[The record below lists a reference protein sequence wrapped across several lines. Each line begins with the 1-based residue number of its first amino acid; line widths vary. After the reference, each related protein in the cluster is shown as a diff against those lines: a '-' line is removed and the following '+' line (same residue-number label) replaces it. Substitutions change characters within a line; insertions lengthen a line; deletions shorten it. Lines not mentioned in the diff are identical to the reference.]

1 MGNLK
6 FRLSDLLKYIF
17 LGGFEFV
24 LFVLSCIEESVKVFN
39 TLLEYPSPIQTA
51 ILFTILAF
59 LYLLGYITQ
68 SLIQLAFR
76 GNLLGTGIGEV
87 AEYIKNYPRC
97 IFNNRHYPNWLYWS
111 DSPQS
116 VINDYKEYLETSES
130 SEIQTEFLQTNQLF
144 QGISLVLI
152 IYSIYISF
160 DSWERYILIIACL
173 ITLGLLSIYF
183 CKGKII
189 IITKFFAIIIPI
201 LLLIPSKNIPFLVR
215 VLIVL
220 SIYLFIFIA
229 SLLARQQ
236 ITRIDILAN
245 KNNQEYDKFKTILK
259 KYGIPKVF
267 VLIRTNTHQYLD
279 EALNSIK
286 TQDYP
291 NIKVIIL
298 IDSNIKNN
306 SSIEQIDKI
315 ISSDDYSCLNISF
328 YQSNN
333 SGAAALAYEIR
344 TLFLHFANEDDY
356 AVMLDSDDK
365 FNKTSY
371 VISNI
376 VTKMEMTE
384 SNICLIRFEIF
395 GKKHLN
401 YSKNYHNKLIKR
413 ISCNCK
419 IGKTKNGNR
428 RDWILPKLL
437 CKLGE
442 AYHKLI
448 KRISCNCNIGKTKNT
463 QLPKTGNRRD
473 WISPK
478 LLCKL
483 DEAHHVSTIGWV
495 KCYKKTILEEYHR
508 LLKNYSN
515 DFSQYTKYEDFPDI
529 NALLLKN
536 SKICAVG
543 KNSIM
548 FRKHENTVTTNVS
561 PDNYKKMIPYF
572 LWLSKDIAYRHTDQ
586 LVPEATDA
594 IINKLIP
601 YKFTQYYSTI
611 RNIRNSNESL
621 KNYSQTKFFNDFIKF
636 VFEDSDRPMFLE
648 HLKILLNNENEVE
661 ILEIDNDCKKELLRL
676 IDSTELPKV

>member
-39 TLLEYPSPIQTA
+39 TILEYPSPIQTA

-59 LYLLGYITQ
+59 LYLFGYITQ

-97 IFNNRHYPNWLYWS
+97 IINNRYYPNWLYWS

-160 DSWERYILIIACL
+160 DSWERYIVIIACL

-183 CKGKII
+183 CKGKKV
-189 IITKFFAIIIPI
+189 IITKIFATLIPI
-201 LLLIPSKNIPFLVR
+201 FLLLPGKNLPFLVGN
-215 VLIVL
+215 LIVL

-245 KNNQEYDKFKTILK
+245 KNNQEYEKFKTILK

-298 IDSNIKNN
+298 IDSNIKND

-344 TLFLHFANEDDY
+344 TLFLHFANDDDY

-413 ISCNCK
+413 ISCNC
-419 IGKTKNGNR
+419 
-428 RDWILPKLL
+428 
-437 CKLGE
+437 
-442 AYHKLI
+442 
-448 KRISCNCNIGKTKNT
+448 NIGKKKHT
-463 QLPKTGNRRD
+463 QLSKTGNRRG

-483 DEAHHVSTIGWV
+483 EEAHHVSTIGWV
-495 KCYKKTILEEYHR
+495 KCYKKTILEEYHG

-529 NALLLKN
+529 NALLLKK

-572 LWLSKDIAYRHTDQ
+572 LWLSKDIVNKYTNQ
-586 LVPEATDA
+586 LVPEATDV

-611 RNIRNSNESL
+611 RKIRNSTESL
-621 KNYSQTKFFNDFIKF
+621 MNYSQTKFFNDFIKF
-636 VFEDSDRPMFLE
+636 VFEDSEKPIFLK
-648 HLKILLNNENEVE
+648 HLRTLLNNKDEVE
-661 ILEIDNDCKKELLRL
+661 ILEIDNECKKELLRL